1 MKKSKKILP
10 SSIHA
15 HLKSEFYGS
24 ISTNNLEW
32 NNGQQTDQNIL
43 GNHWKLLLFFIK
55 NADSST
61 ELYLKYVMFY
71 W

>member
-32 NNGQQTDQNIL
+32 NNGQQT
-43 GNHWKLLLFFIK
+43 G
-55 NADSST
+55 
-61 ELYLKYVMFY
+61 
-71 W
+71 